1 MKKNKPI
8 KSTRKNKKYMVLN
21 NNNNIVHFGDKRY
34 EQFRDDIGLYKNLN
48 HNDKERQKNY
58 CKRSSA
64 IRDGKGKLTK
74 NDIDSANYWSMKL
87 LWNCDN
93 VKF

>member
-1 MKKNKPI
+1 MKKNNPV

-58 CKRSSA
+58 CKRSSG
-64 IRDGKGKLTK
+64 IRDGQGKLTK
-74 NDIDSANYWSMKL
+74 NNIDSPNHWSMKL
-87 LWNCDN
+87 LWDCDN